1 MIYFKH
7 QNIGNSNRF
16 PIFLFCRNQIMLYIK
31 YIMDLSEWLDF
42 RVEFTQQ
49 SRAPLTYWGEK
60 SVMTSELGED
70 WD

>member
-16 PIFLFCRNQIMLYIK
+16 PIFLSFFAETRSCHIMGHGGWISK
-31 YIMDLSEWLDF
+31 LSLLHC
-42 RVEFTQQ
+42 TG
-49 SRAPLTYWGEK
+49 GEK

-70 WD
+70 WDLGLIH